1 MEEVS
6 HLLLV
11 SRRALLCLVEKEKS
25 LLLSQLATE
34 ENSVFEFEIEEVYC
48 FSEG

>member
-1 MEEVS
+1 MAYEMEELS

-11 SRRALLCLVEKEKS
+11 SRGAPLCLVEKEKG

-34 ENSVFEFEIEEVYC
+34 E
-48 FSEG
+48 FSRFSNLK